1 MKKVLKIFS
10 LLIIS
15 IFAIINV
22 KAGSCSGITVKS
34 ANLPWQ
40 DNAVSFNF
48 KQSGWHAYDY
58 KVNISSNNGTVKAET
73 LSATC
78 HNPGVSAWSE
88 RNQEL
93 KCERVVFDPTDPPGS
108 LQKVHDAGIINILK
122 KNYTYKWLAINIY
135 ELLFYSLVY
144 VRYVEVDQP
153 TAQLY
158 YLENYVN
165 YALDNNSDL
174 KNKINTLKE
183 LTGDT
188 SIGTKY
194 TGVDGEEYKYT
205 KMLDEDIFNGK
216 NKGTAEEKKGAIDYV
231 IAALDA
237 AIKYKQSG
245 GTYVTISD
253 PTQKRENTSSEYKTT
268 FEYKIKIN
276 NFSENGVI
284 NLDYMCLEGC
294 NNFSKVKFYLNN
306 NEPLTL
312 AQLKAKNLVTEYG
325 QLKSGKYFRDEL
337 IFKVEF
343 TSPVKEE
350 CDSSKY
356 KIILK
361 YRDNDLGTSAFEIS
375 SGGRIGVSQ
384 RLYVLANYNTSS
396 FNISEYP
403 KEFKMCTSLNSD
415 GSTCKSYITDV
426 TCKQCDTN
434 NNVVEIKE
442 GYDVDDS
449 CDKPDEERDL
459 NIKKCVTNN
468 SATDNAGHTRKDEN
482 LTSEAG
488 DNNFVS
494 GGGIYCKE
502 DYKVTLPGS
511 INVDSG
517 RYFRLRA
524 SLEGTKQCYTSEIK
538 SNAAAKTDVE
548 TQAALTRNA
557 YKDYRMYKKMAECI
571 ADRTCIKDPGYSVKA
586 CDPEIIPAS
595 PNQCYIEPA
604 FCVCDE
610 TEVTIEGEFDEEGNP
625 KKKTERSNCRY
636 EIPQR
641 QVAPVFTVEF
651 EYDSGAS
658 TCNTF
663 SEQFSHVYSGFDFGF
678 FTKCKASYVNG
689 RALSNEELAGAL
701 LDQAINEIGEKAK
714 VTDCHMEGDITKGDA
729 RYYCNSTN
737 GFGLEAKLGT
747 GGMYGALLLY
757 NKVIGSYSG
766 GNFPGTINP
775 SPFGTWEMDY
785 NFDPEMHFW
794 YQEDYY
800 SNNVINNK
808 LDKFNET
815 LSDVET
821 YYCTRTGCPAGR
833 SCVSDDY
840 EECYGEGGWKTTL
853 SRGTDVTIGSACACT
868 EDGCSNY
875 SYALSNVRYIKTAKK
890 ASAEFITP
898 TQFYTIYPTGTIIA
912 AEVGTDVK
920 NGTPLENG
928 LPVSLGTENGTKKYL
943 LWFENLG
950 EYFNSNELGRI
961 WGDSDSVVSSTLQT
975 NEACRNEN
983 TALVYEDYTDNM
995 YHDEGIYRCTYN
1007 VNECNKCK
1015 EESDDY
1021 CDPDCPNDPD
1031 CPGDGCSPQKDGI
1044 CSATCPDDPDCY
1056 CPDCPP
1062 DIKNSCVVLKDTEGI
1077 DHYYDPNGKEVNYG
1091 IYYSKCCPNGHCK
1104 VYCKSCLYD
1113 GAELKLD
1120 YRQVTSEDINP
1131 NDRILGNNWY
1141 SDGTINTAI
1150 ELKAYVT
1157 KKEIMDNGNSI
1168 FDVDFKHPTDNED
1181 FAMQVTMNP
1190 QTINWIKEQNK
1201 GSNYLNNTMECYDL
1215 KQNGK
1220 TYENVYCY
1228 STFIDEMIKD
1238 GYGNIIIAGAER
1250 PSGEES
1256 RKNNSNGYFK
1266 SWLTDNIN
1274 QSGWE
1279 VRTTEEISYYTSNFG
1294 MVYDST
1300 SNRDIDYKVGPS
1312 WK

>member
-1 MKKVLKIFS
+1 MKKALKIFS

-34 ANLPWQ
+34 ANLPWTSNNGQ
-40 DNAVSFNF
+40 GDNAFEF
-48 KQSGWHAYDY
+48 KNYFKELGWHAYNY
-58 KVNISSNNGTVKAET
+58 RVNISNTSGTIKGT
-73 LSATC
+73 NLSAIC
-78 HNPGVSAWSE
+78 HNPGVPAWSDL
-88 RNQEL
+88 NQVL
-93 KCERVVFDPTDPPGS
+93 TCERVVFDPTDLPGS

-122 KNYTYKWLAINIY
+122 KNYTYKWLAINLY
-135 ELLFYSLVY
+135 ELLFYSLVP
-144 VRYVEVDQP
+144 VRYAEVDQP

-165 YALDNNSDL
+165 YALDNNSNL
-174 KNKINTLKE
+174 NKKINTLRE
-183 LTGDT
+183 LTGDRT
-188 SIGTKY
+188 IGTKY
-194 TGVDGEEYKYT
+194 SGVNGEEYKYT
-205 KMLDEDIFNGK
+205 KMLGGSIYD
-216 NKGTAEEKKGAIDYV
+216 TAMKDYIIPALQVAIDY
-231 IAALDA
+231 
-237 AIKYKQSG
+237 KKTG

-253 PTQKRENTSSEYKTT
+253 PTQKRENTSSKFKTT

-276 NFSENGVI
+276 NFSKENGEVY
-284 NLDYMCLEGC
+284 LDYMCLEGC
-294 NNFSKVKFYLNN
+294 NNFNNVNFYLNGN
-306 NEPLTL
+306 LLEDL
-312 AQLKAKNLVTEYG
+312 AELKRTNLVTYVTQDSDTENNF
-325 QLKSGKYFRDEL
+325 KDEL

-343 TSPVKEE
+343 TSPVKDE

-361 YRDNDLGTSAFEIS
+361 YKDNNLETSAFEIS

-384 RLYVLANYNTSS
+384 RLYVLANQNTLS
-396 FNISEYP
+396 FNVSEYP
-403 KEFKMCTSLNSD
+403 KEFKMCTSLTPD

-449 CDKPDEERDL
+449 CDEPDEERDL
-459 NIKKCVTNN
+459 NIKKCVANN
-468 SATDNAGHTRKDEN
+468 SAKDSAGNTRKDLN

-538 SNAAAKTDVE
+538 SNAATKADVE
-548 TQAALTRNA
+548 AQAALTVRN

-571 ADRTCIKDPGYSVKA
+571 ADRSCVQIDYEKRRCEDVTDYSYTVPKEACEARELNCICNEDA
-586 CDPEIIPAS
+586 
-595 PNQCYIEPA
+595 
-604 FCVCDE
+604 
-610 TEVTIEGEFDEEGNP
+610 EGNILGCY
-625 KKKTERSNCRY
+625 KRL
-636 EIPQR
+636 
-641 QVAPVFTVEF
+641 PVFKFVPIIKILQF
-651 EYDSGAS
+651 PYDSGNS
-658 TCNTF
+658 SCNEFETHYQGATYDGEEMGYYVGCTISNRGDG
-663 SEQFSHVYSGFDFGF
+663 SEAVEKMTQDLV
-678 FTKCKASYVNG
+678 
-689 RALSNEELAGAL
+689 
-701 LDQAINEIGEKAK
+701 DQAINEIGEKAK
-714 VTDCHMEGDITKGDA
+714 VTGCNVVGDITKGDA
-729 RYYCNSTN
+729 RYECDSTN
-737 GFGLEAKLGT
+737 GFGLVAHLGT
-747 GGMYGALLLY
+747 GGMYSALLSY
-757 NKVIGSYSG
+757 NKVVGSYSG

-775 SPFGTWEMDY
+775 SPFGTWKMDY
-785 NFDPEMHFW
+785 NFDPEMRFW
-794 YQEDYY
+794 YQEENY
-800 SNNVINNK
+800 SNKVINNK
-808 LDKFNET
+808 LDRFNET
-815 LSDVET
+815 LSDTET
-821 YYCTRTGCPAGR
+821 YYCSSTNCPAGR

-840 EECYGEGGWKTTL
+840 EKCYGQGGWKTTL
-853 SRGTDVTIGSACACT
+853 SAGTDVTIGSACACT

-890 ASAEFITP
+890 ASAEFMTP

-950 EYFNSNELGRI
+950 EYFNSNKLGRI

-1031 CPGDGCSPQKDGI
+1031 CPGNGCSPQKDGI

-1056 CPDCPP
+1056 CPTCPLS
-1062 DIKNSCVVLKDTEGI
+1062 IKNSCAVLKDTEGR
-1077 DHYYDPNGKEVNYG
+1077 DHYYDPNGNEVNYSV
-1091 IYYSKCCPNGHCK
+1091 YYSRCCPNGHCK
-1104 VYCKSCLYD
+1104 VFCKNCLYD
-1113 GAELKLD
+1113 GSELKLD

-1131 NDRILGNNWY
+1131 NGRVLGNNWY

-1157 KKEIMDNGNSI
+1157 KKEIMKKGNSV
-1168 FDVDFKHPTDNED
+1168 FDVKFNNNTINNANQD

-1215 KQNGK
+1215 KQNDK

-1228 STFIDEMIKD
+1228 STFIDAMIED
-1238 GYGNIIIAGAER
+1238 GYGDIKIAGATR
-1250 PSGEES
+1250 PTGETN
-1256 RKNNSNGYFK
+1256 RKQYSNGYFK
-1266 SWLTDNIN
+1266 SWSKDNIDTT
-1274 QSGWE
+1274 GWD
-1279 VRTTEEISYYTSNFG
+1279 VRITTNEIRNYTSNFG
-1294 MVYDST
+1294 MVYDSAN
-1300 SNRDIDYKVGPS
+1300 NRDIDYNVGPS